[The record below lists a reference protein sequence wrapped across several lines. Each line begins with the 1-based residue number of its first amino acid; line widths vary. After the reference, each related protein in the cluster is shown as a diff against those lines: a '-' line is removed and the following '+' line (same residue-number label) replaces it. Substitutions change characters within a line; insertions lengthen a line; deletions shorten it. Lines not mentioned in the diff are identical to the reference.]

1 MIHSSWVW
9 VAWVDR
15 ARSGSATLSDAM
27 AAVTAPSATQTTA
40 VTAVVLTA
48 EGLPR
53 REPPGR
59 NLVARKASSPATKAM
74 MIMTASGLKEKEY
87 SLCIQGDH
95 AVAATVNK
103 ESSFFLATW
112 LAPGRTERAPARQA
126 CAAGTAQTMPSLK
139 PA

>member
-9 VAWVDR
+9 VAWVLR

-48 EGLPR
+48 GVLAR
-53 REPPGR
+53 REAPGR
-59 NLVARKASSPATKAM
+59 NLVARKASNPATKAM
-74 MIMTASGLKEKEY
+74 IMTVSSLKEKEC

-95 AVAATVNK
+95 AALAAVNN
-103 ESSFFLATW
+103 ESSFFLEDALYQLPTRECTK
-112 LAPGRTERAPARQA
+112 GRA
-126 CAAGTAQTMPSLK
+126 
-139 PA
+139 